1 MPIRQLPLTAAPS
14 GGLNK
19 PMPPRDNATSSKAEI
34 AAAARA
40 TRRAVQEAEA
50 LRLNLLKRK
59 AQTRAREAAKPE
71 GSKTCR

>member
-1 MPIRQLPLTAAPS
+1 MSMPTS
-14 GGLNK
+14 
-19 PMPPRDNATSSKAEI
+19 DNPTPTKAEI

-40 TRRAVQEAEA
+40 VRRAAQEAEA

-59 AQTRAREAAKPE
+59 AQSRAREAGKPE

>member
-1 MPIRQLPLTAAPS
+1 MPT
-14 GGLNK
+14 
-19 PMPPRDNATSSKAEI
+19 RDNPTPTKAEI

-40 TRRAVQEAEA
+40 ARRAAQEAEA

-59 AQTRAREAAKPE
+59 AQSRAREAAKPE